1 LRVLVTGHTG
11 TLGKAIVPLLIQRG
25 DSVVGVSRCELRQSQ
40 YPRHERLTQ
49 YLCDVRDRDRLL
61 EASRKVDLVIHAAAM
76 KRIESCEEQPEE
88 AIGTNVLGTQNVLF
102 CQRMNHIPRVVMVS
116 TDKATMPITHYG
128 YTKAAAE
135 RLVLRNPFN
144 VVLRYGNVVGS
155 RGSVLQSFVDSI
167 ITEGVIRVTDT
178 EMTRYWWTIDE
189 AADFVLRKSAMP
201 HGGLFIPGLKAYP
214 VVGLGRAV
222 ATVLGRPAPRVEV
235 IGLRGKE
242 KLHEDLRTSD
252 EGGALRSDDQAHWY
266 TRAGI
271 EEKLREL
278 ISGVN

>member
-1 LRVLVTGHTG
+1 MRILVTGHTG
-11 TLGKAIVPLLIQRG
+11 SLGKALVPLLIQRG
-25 DSVVGVSRCELRQSQ
+25 DTVVGVSRCELKQSQ

-88 AIGTNVLGTQNVLF
+88 AVGVNIRGTENVLF
-102 CQRMNHIPRVVMVS
+102 CQRMNHIPRVVFVS
-116 TDKATMPITHYG
+116 TDKSCLPITTYG
-128 YTKAAAE
+128 FTKAAAE
-135 RLVLRNPFN
+135 RLVMRNPFN
-144 VVLRYGNVVGS
+144 VVTRYGNILGS
-155 RGSVLQSFVDSI
+155 RGSVIQAFVDSI
-167 ITEGVIRVTDT
+167 LEDGVIRVTDT

-201 HGGLFIPGLKAYP
+201 HGGLFIPELKSYP

-222 ATVLGRPAPRVEV
+222 SVALARPAPRIEV

-266 TRAGI
+266 TRGAL
-271 EEKLREL
+271 EEKLRSL